1 MPCLRSCSAR
11 GSPMSEEQTLIDSSL
26 WRTKPVSSRRL
37 HISVGK
43 ANHTTGTCRAGCGGA
58 GELREEQHRGAW
70 CHSTTSCPLFSVSGR
85 APCEQSP
92 KVREGKMP
100 LRGDSACKRREGGH
114 RRGQRRGERQYEDW
128 RAGGQPGPGS
138 ETTAP
143 TSDLLGEMSGPRS
156 IPRRGRRCS
165 DR

>member
-11 GSPMSEEQTLIDSSL
+11 GSPMSEEQTLIDSSP